1 MRLPE
6 HRDYSRHLM
15 EGANMNLI
23 PLGDIE
29 LHYTSL
35 TSLDYGSGGQNYGT
49 MEGWLR
55 GESVS
60 GELRLTNFAPR
71 RPDNV
76 NLPNLR
82 GLLTT
87 EDGAIIAVEMNGIAT
102 LREADRARVF
112 VTSLTFRTGDAR
124 YAWLDTVFG
133 LLEGVLDTATLV
145 AQGRAYRCDPTFVAA
160 F

>member
-1 MRLPE
+1 
-6 HRDYSRHLM
+6 
-15 EGANMNLI
+15 
-23 PLGDIE
+23 
-29 LHYTSL
+29 
-35 TSLDYGSGGQNYGT
+35 

-55 GESVS
+55 GETVS
-60 GELRLTNFAPR
+60 GELRLTNFAPQ

-76 NLPNLR
+76 NLPTLR

-102 LREADRARVF
+102 LREADGARVF

-133 LLEGVLDTATLV
+133 LLEGVLDTTTLV
-145 AQGRAYRCDPTFVAA
+145 ARGRAYRCDPTFIAA

>member
-23 PLGDIE
+23 PLGDFE

-102 LREADRARVF
+102 LR
-112 VTSLTFRTGDAR
+112 
-124 YAWLDTVFG
+124 
-133 LLEGVLDTATLV
+133 
-145 AQGRAYRCDPTFVAA
+145 
-160 F
+160 

>member
-6 HRDYSRHLM
+6 HRDHSRHLM

-76 NLPNLR
+76 NLPNAARAADHGGWRDHRR
-82 GLLTT
+82 GD
-87 EDGAIIAVEMNGIAT
+87 E
-102 LREADRARVF
+102 RDRYPA
-112 VTSLTFRTGDAR
+112 
-124 YAWLDTVFG
+124 
-133 LLEGVLDTATLV
+133 
-145 AQGRAYRCDPTFVAA
+145 
-160 F
+160 